1 MTRFAKVATEVSAK
15 EAVKQIASP
24 PIVALHPGDGPK
36 QDDCPKRPCRR
47 DCRCNRCVAV
57 AIFGA
62 SFGRKRELKRFQI
75 QSFERFRREF
85 TEDPNLRRLSEKNEQ
100 DLTDEEI
107 DDYVGF
113 FEEIGLYFHRGL
125 VDVEL
130 VDEILGD
137 YVMDAWE
144 EPKIR
149 EAIGAVRGGEDD
161 PSYFKHFEA
170 LARHLLKLKKQRTG
184 A

>member
-1 MTRFAKVATEVSAK
+1 MDPSWMIVLSGLVGAIVGATA
-15 EAVKQIASP
+15 
-24 PIVALHPGDGPK
+24 ALLSQFLAHHL
-36 QDDCPKRPCRR
+36 
-47 DCRCNRCVAV
+47 AE
-57 AIFGA
+57 
-62 SFGRKRELKRFQI
+62 KRERKRFQV

-85 TEDPNLRRLSEKNEQ
+85 TEDPSLRRLSEKNEE

-113 FEEIGLYFHRGL
+113 FEEIGLYFHRDL

-137 YVMDAWE
+137 YIMDAWE

-149 EAIGAVRGGEDD
+149 EAI
-161 PSYFKHFEA
+161 
-170 LARHLLKLKKQRTG
+170 
-184 A
+184 

>member
-1 MTRFAKVATEVSAK
+1 MDPSWMIVLSGLVGAIVGATA
-15 EAVKQIASP
+15 
-24 PIVALHPGDGPK
+24 ALLSQFLAHHL
-36 QDDCPKRPCRR
+36 
-47 DCRCNRCVAV
+47 AE
-57 AIFGA
+57 
-62 SFGRKRELKRFQI
+62 KRERKRFQV

-85 TEDPNLRRLSEKNEQ
+85 TEDPSLRRLSEKNEE

-113 FEEIGLYFHRGL
+113 FEEIGLYFHRDL

-137 YVMDAWE
+137 YIMDAWE

-161 PSYFKHFEA
+161 PSYFKYFEA
-170 LARHLLKLKKQRTG
+170 LARHLLRLKKQRTG
-184 A
+184 AWHGR